1 LEKLMTGLHWTATQ
15 HAAFESF
22 AEFIPRAGRQYASNR
37 NFDLGPTDRSNIS
50 ALSPWIRHRTLT
62 EEHVTST
69 VLQRHSL
76 QQAEKF
82 VQEVIWR
89 TYWKGW
95 LEQRPT
101 VWRTYLANLENLR
114 VKLAAGSAFSQQY
127 DDAVEGR
134 TGIDCF
140 DCWVT
145 ELKQYGWLHNH
156 VRMWFASIWIFTLKL
171 PWELGA
177 SFFYE
182 HLLDGDP
189 ASNTLSWRWVAGLQ
203 TLGKTYTAKSENIA
217 RYTKGRFNPCGQLAS
232 EALPLPSSGHP
243 TLEPLRV
250 FGRLTASDD
259 LFEQP
264 DVLMGKIGFL
274 THDEDLS
281 PIDHPDCAA
290 ASAHAILSRLP
301 KQWAFPLKQAFLDGL
316 IEDVAE
322 RLSQTVARDVA
333 RVSSPDEILTWAQDH
348 SLDCLV
354 TPFAPIGETA
364 DQIGQ
369 ICRTLSGHGIKVLI
383 SQRQWDYAFYPH
395 AKKGFFQMKSKIPQ
409 VLEVLNLTRT

>member
-1 LEKLMTGLHWTATQ
+1 MTDLYWIATQ
-15 HAAFESF
+15 RAAFKSL
-22 AEFIPRAGRQYASNR
+22 AEFIPRAGRQYASGR
-37 NFDLGPTDRSNIS
+37 NFDLGPTDRSNVS

-62 EEHVTST
+62 EEHVIFN

-82 VQEVIWR
+82 VQEVVWR

-101 VWRTYLANLENLR
+101 VWRTYLANLQHQRIE
-114 VKLAAGSAFSQQY
+114 LAAGSASQRQY
-127 DDAVEGR
+127 DDAVAGR
-134 TGIDCF
+134 TGIECF
-140 DCWVT
+140 DCWVA

-156 VRMWFASIWIFTLKL
+156 ARMWFASIWIFTLKL

-217 RYTKGRFNPCGQLAS
+217 RFTKGRFNPCGQLAS
-232 EALPLPSSGHP
+232 EAVPLPSNGHP
-243 TLEPLRV
+243 ALETLRV

-281 PIDHPDCAA
+281 PIDHPDCAV
-290 ASAHAILSRLP
+290 ASAHALLSRPL
-301 KQWAFPLKQAFLDGL
+301 KQWAAPFKQAFLNGL

-322 RLSQTVARDVA
+322 RLSQTVARDVS
-333 RVSSPDEILTWAQDH
+333 RVSSPDDILTWAQDQR
-348 SLDCLV
+348 LDCLV

-364 DQIGQ
+364 DQIDQ
-369 ICRTLSGHGIKVLI
+369 IGRTLSGHGIKVLI
-383 SQRQWDYAFYPH
+383 SQRQWDHAFYPH
-395 AKKGFFQMKSKIPQ
+395 AQKGFFQIKSKIPHI
-409 VLEVLNLTRT
+409 LEALKLARA